1 MDLRQF
7 FSNGFLEKKLE
18 LVEQSCDFVL
28 DFKQESGSLKRSQ
41 KSLSKKRIHR
51 KTSNEEQEMPVPVP
65 ITQFSAPQNTKASHR
80 PMIQQSLEEDVFQAV
95 STFGKNVQF
104 MPSPIKKEDESLNFD
119 TDWDFHTK
127 QDSTKKDQKQEPTPL
142 GLDLMKN
149 LDLANTKEGLM
160 EKHEDFEARFI
171 DKIRGKMFSK
181 LEAKKN
187 SFGNQEID
195 EKKFE
200 QIEKKIMKTNE
211 VTM

>member
-41 KSLSKKRIHR
+41 KSLSKKRLHR
-51 KTSNEEQEMPVPVP
+51 KTSNEEQEMPVPKP
-65 ITQFSAPQNTKASHR
+65 ITQFSAPQNTKVSYR
-80 PMIQQSLEEDVFQAV
+80 PMVQQSLEDDVFQAV
-95 STFGKNVQF
+95 STFGKNVQS
-104 MPSPIKKEDESLNFD
+104 MPSPIKKEDESLNFN

-127 QDSTKKDQKQEPTPL
+127 QDSGKNDQKQEPTHL

-149 LDLANTKEGLM
+149 LDLANTKEGVM
-160 EKHEDFEARFI
+160 EKHEDFEAPFI

-181 LEAKKN
+181 LEAKN
-187 SFGNQEID
+187 TTICNQEID
-195 EKKFE
+195 DKKFK
-200 QIEKKIMKTNE
+200 QIKKKIMKTNE
-211 VTM
+211 VTI